1 MRLGSLI
8 LAVSL
13 GPVCTTALFH
23 ISHLSFTNHTV
34 IIANKS
40 RSSFQRFM
48 VVLHYYKV
56 VLGQLISQVKSNF
69 YIRGLKVI
77 AIKYLINTSYFSL
90 ENKLI

>member
-1 MRLGSLI
+1 
-8 LAVSL
+8 
-13 GPVCTTALFH
+13 
-23 ISHLSFTNHTV
+23 
-34 IIANKS
+34 
-40 RSSFQRFM
+40 M

-90 ENKLI
+90 ENKLIWFTLGGLFGMPDLIGLDWIWSD